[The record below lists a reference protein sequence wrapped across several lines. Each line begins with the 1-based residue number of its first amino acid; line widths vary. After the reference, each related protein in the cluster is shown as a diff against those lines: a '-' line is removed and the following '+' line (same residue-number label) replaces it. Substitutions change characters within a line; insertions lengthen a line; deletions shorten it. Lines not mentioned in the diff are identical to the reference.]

1 MSMIRALLVSLLLAT
16 PSLAQEHKLFPP
28 DFELDLDRVETQA
41 SDPIPPEAVT
51 EQVRPGPPPRVVPAA
66 WWSAEHGSDLGAATA
81 LVRWECILFGGGR
94 WCRADT
100 LVGES
105 TAGFAMSVE
114 LRGRRTRDSASISVG
129 VSATAPHDAVGDSL
143 SLGAVV
149 SVGVP

>member
-1 MSMIRALLVSLLLAT
+1 MIPFPL
-16 PSLAQEHKLFPP
+16 LAQEHKLFPP
-28 DFELDLDRVETQA
+28 DFQLDLDRVGVQA
-41 SDPIPPEAVT
+41 SDPPPPDAVT
-51 EQVRPGPPPRVVPAA
+51 EQVMLGPPPRVVPAA

-81 LVRWECILFGGGR
+81 LVRWECILFGDGR

-105 TAGFAMSVE
+105 TAGFGMSVE
-114 LRGRRTRDSASISVG
+114 LRGRRSRDSASISVG
-129 VSATAPHDAVGDSL
+129 VSATAPHDAVDDEL